1 LTASPVDRIAN
12 GEEPTIVAEGAS
24 GLIVV
29 LSDEVQEDQA
39 EAIASAIRLFRGVV
53 SVQASQTDPDEQV
66 ARERV
71 NAEWRERI
79 VGLLDDEGV

>member
-1 LTASPVDRIAN
+1 
-12 GEEPTIVAEGAS
+12 VAEDPS

-39 EAIASAIRLFRGVV
+39 EAIASAIRLIRGVV
-53 SVQASQTDPDEQV
+53 SVQPSQADPDEQV